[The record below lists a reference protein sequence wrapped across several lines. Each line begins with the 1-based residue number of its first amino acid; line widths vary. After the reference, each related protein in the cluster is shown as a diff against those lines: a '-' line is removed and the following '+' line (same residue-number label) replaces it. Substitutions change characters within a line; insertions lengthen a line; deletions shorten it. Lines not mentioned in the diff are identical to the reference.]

1 MDQLNLMP
9 VRQGVLINST
19 SIFLA
24 LFILVYYAKVIT
36 LTKQFKVVK
45 EQQELHKNYLE
56 LSEANQLKD
65 KTFGMIGHDLRSP
78 LAALKAQLQLLRSR
92 ADTNQEL
99 SAHSYELNR
108 LVDNIQV
115 LLDNVFHWSLLQQNA
130 LAGRKIKLDLRDI
143 VEDALLVYEHIIQLK
158 TLKLERNFR
167 SAPIVGDEY
176 QLLGLVRNLIQ
187 NAVKFTPANGV
198 IRIETFVEDEQSY
211 LIVTDSGIG
220 FPEAVDS
227 KTDFSAVQRQ
237 GTHGEKG
244 SGMGLTIIH
253 GLTRLNNG
261 QIHYESSPHKGTT
274 AKITFNKALTQ
285 RNKKQMPV

>member
-1 MDQLNLMP
+1 MDTLNLIP
-9 VRQGVLINST
+9 IRQGIIINST
-19 SIFLA
+19 TIFLA
-24 LFILVYYAKVIT
+24 LFFLVYNAKFIT
-36 LTKQFKVVK
+36 LAKQVKVVK

-56 LSEANQLKD
+56 LSEVNQLKD

-78 LAALKAQLQLLRSR
+78 LAALKAQLQLLRAR

-99 SAHSYELNR
+99 SEHSYELNR
-108 LVDNIQV
+108 LVDTIQV

-130 LAGRKIKLDLRDI
+130 LAGRKVKLDLRDI
-143 VEDALLVYEHIIQLK
+143 AEDSLLVYEQIIQIK
-158 TLKLERNFR
+158 TLKLERNFS

-187 NAVKFTPANGV
+187 NAVKFTPADGV
-198 IRIETFVEDEQSY
+198 IRIETFAEDEQSY
-211 LIVTDSGIG
+211 LIVADSGIG
-220 FPEAVDS
+220 FPEALNS

-237 GTHGEKG
+237 GTNGEKG

-261 QIHYESSPHKGTT
+261 LIHYESSPGKGTT
-274 AKITFNKALTQ
+274 AKITFNKTLTQ
-285 RNKKQMPV
+285 RDNNQMPA